1 MVRDPAP
8 TSADRAAA
16 LITAMMLRFP
26 QDTLPRAGS
35 QRLNPGE
42 DSSTTALTLLPDGRR
57 FEADQIVDW
66 LQESPKPLVATPTYG
81 GAPLQRGPAFKSPS
95 VEHELEIQ
103 RKALADSAGEL
114 GLADDTSVL
123 LDTGAEAAVFRFSDL
138 RLWASTYAV
147 AAGWQL
153 RRTKTDPR
161 ARAQMVL
168 IAPGPRFSPGWRTP
182 DSRCRA
188 A

>member
-1 MVRDPAP
+1 MVRDPSP

-35 QRLNPGE
+35 QRLNPRE
-42 DSSTTALTLLPDGRR
+42 DPSTPALTLLPDGRR
-57 FEADQIVDW
+57 FEADQFVDW
-66 LQESPKPLVATPTYG
+66 LQESPKPLVATPTYR
-81 GAPLQRGPAFKSPS
+81 RGSIAAWTGVQSPS
-95 VEHELEIQ
+95 IEHELENQ
-103 RKALADSAGEL
+103 RKAMADSAGEL

-147 AAGWQL
+147 AVGWQL

-168 IAPGPRFSPGWRTP
+168 IAPGPKFSPGWQNP
-182 DSRCRA
+182 
-188 A
+188 